1 MSLKDADDILDGAL
15 DEFEDDLMGDED
27 MDDGSKAIKSSAN
40 AGATADR
47 LKESARGPGGDV
59 GGGNTDDMA
68 AAMSQLMEE
77 MKNPEFAS
85 TLEDTFKQLA
95 AGGPAGNAPNPFA
108 GKGPGPNG
116 PGNAPMDASVA
127 NTLKMLAETGKDLEG
142 TDSAAAEAM
151 GEDMMN
157 SIMSEFEK
165 LGEKEDF
172 QDIMDG
178 MMRQLLSKDVMYDP
192 MKQITAKF
200 PEWLAEHE
208 DSLPEEDYERYGRMY
223 QYFQK
228 IVAVYE
234 SEPNN
239 HQRLMELMQDMQEC
253 GQPPAEIVK
262 ELAPGLEFGPDGM
275 PIMTNMGSGVPM
287 PPIPGMPPFP
297 GLAGQQ
303 NCCIQ

>member
-1 MSLKDADDILDGAL
+1 MALNDALADDILDNAL
-15 DEFEDDLMGDED
+15 DEFEDDLEDDEQE
-27 MDDGSKAIKSSAN
+27 GLRAAIQ
-40 AGATADR
+40 
-47 LKESARGPGGDV
+47 ESASRTEGALLADKFGSGEGAV
-59 GGGNTDDMA
+59 EGNEDIA
-68 AAMSQLMEE
+68 AAMSALMDE

-95 AGGPAGNAPNPFA
+95 AGGPAGSGTNPFA
-108 GKGPGPNG
+108 GVGKAGA
-116 PGNAPMDASVA
+116 GNNPMDASVA
-127 NTLKMLAETGKDLEG
+127 NTLKLLAETGKDLEG

-151 GEDMMN
+151 GEEIMNQMMK
-157 SIMSEFEK
+157 EFEK

-178 MMRQLLSKDVMYDP
+178 MMRQLLSRDVMYDP

-208 DSLPEEDYERYGRMY
+208 DSLPAEDYERYGRMY

-303 NCCIQ
+303 NCIIC

>member
-1 MSLKDADDILDGAL
+1 MSAVSDALADDILDNAL
-15 DEFEDDLMGDED
+15 DEFEDDLDED
-27 MDDGSKAIKSSAN
+27 EQDGVQAAIQESAAAGVLTDAAGGGA
-40 AGATADR
+40 AGA
-47 LKESARGPGGDV
+47 GGE
-59 GGGNTDDMA
+59 GNEDIA
-68 AAMSQLMEE
+68 AAMSALMDE

-95 AGGPAGNAPNPFA
+95 AGGPAGSGANPFA
-108 GKGPGPNG
+108 GVGAAGA
-116 PGNAPMDASVA
+116 GNTPMDASVA

-151 GEDMMN
+151 GEEMMN
-157 SIMSEFEK
+157 QMMKEFEK

-178 MMRQLLSKDVMYDP
+178 MMRQLLSRDVMYDP

-208 DSLPEEDYERYGRMY
+208 DSLPPEDYERYGRMY

-303 NCCIQ
+303 NCAIC

>member
-1 MSLKDADDILDGAL
+1 MTDMLVTDDYADDILDGAL
-15 DEFEDDLMGDED
+15 DEFEDDLNGDEEGD
-27 MDDGSKAIKSSAN
+27 AMGAIKKAAALTNSTGS
-40 AGATADR
+40 TP
-47 LKESARGPGGDV
+47 GPNSGQM
-59 GGGNTDDMA
+59 DDMA
-68 AAMSQLMEE
+68 AAMGSLMEE

-95 AGGPAGNAPNPFA
+95 AGGSAGSLDNPFS

-157 SIMSEFEK
+157 SIMGEFEK

-192 MKQITAKF
+192 MKQITGKF

-208 DSLPEEDYERYGRMY
+208 DTLPAEDYERYGRMY

-303 NCCIQ
+303 NCVVQ

>member
-1 MSLKDADDILDGAL
+1 
-15 DEFEDDLMGDED
+15 
-27 MDDGSKAIKSSAN
+27 
-40 AGATADR
+40 
-47 LKESARGPGGDV
+47 
-59 GGGNTDDMA
+59 
-68 AAMSQLMEE
+68 
-77 MKNPEFAS
+77 
-85 TLEDTFKQLA
+85 
-95 AGGPAGNAPNPFA
+95 
-108 GKGPGPNG
+108 
-116 PGNAPMDASVA
+116 
-127 NTLKMLAETGKDLEG
+127 
-142 TDSAAAEAM
+142 
-151 GEDMMN
+151 
-157 SIMSEFEK
+157 
-165 LGEKEDF
+165 
-172 QDIMDG
+172 
-178 MMRQLLSKDVMYDP
+178 MRQLLSKDVMYDP

-228 IVAVYE
+228 IVSVYE

-303 NCCIQ
+303 NCSIQ

>member
-1 MSLKDADDILDGAL
+1 MALVEADSILDNAL
-15 DEFEDDLMGDED
+15 DEFEDDLDGEE
-27 MDDGSKAIKSSAN
+27 DDGSSAVKSSVQAGMLTNN
-40 AGATADR
+40 APKTQ
-47 LKESARGPGGDV
+47 GPGE
-59 GGGNTDDMA
+59 NNDDMA
-68 AAMSQLMEE
+68 AAMSQLMDE

-85 TLEDTFKQLA
+85 TLEETFKQLA

-108 GKGPGPNG
+108 GKGPGPKG

-157 SIMSEFEK
+157 SIMGEFEK

-228 IVAVYE
+228 IVSVYE

-275 PIMTNMGSGVPM
+275 PIMTSMGSGVPM

-303 NCCIQ
+303 NCSIQ